1 MSLPKV
7 SAYYTVA
14 LDWHDGQACP
24 HVRNCCFGLIE
35 FAAGCPNFMCVIL
48 IFVAAQFRVRS
59 EHADWTPGGADYS
72 HLSCQSPLR

>member
-24 HVRNCCFGLIE
+24 HMRNCCFGLIE
-35 FAAGCPNFMCVIL
+35 FAAGSQNFMCVIY
-48 IFVAAQFRVRS
+48 IFV
-59 EHADWTPGGADYS
+59 DWTSGGADYS
-72 HLSCQSPLR
+72 RLSCQLRLS